1 MMTHRQRIAM
11 AFRGELPDLLPYVP
25 RIDLWYN
32 ANSYAGTLPKKH
44 QGKSQ
49 DEISRA
55 EGWAMH
61 KQLPDFLDTKGPED
75 MLHRGIGLTT
85 PRQCIFKY
93 KFSSNVDIRVKQEEE
108 AKRVEYHTPH
118 GMVYTTT
125 TFTEDLK
132 KAGSTIPF
140 ITEHILKKRE
150 DYRAVAYIFE
160 NLELI
165 SYYDNFLE
173 WQQGVGED
181 GFCSAATTNAGSPM
195 HHIQKD
201 FVDAT
206 DFFLHYHD
214 FRKEMQALAD
224 VLEHFYN
231 QMLDIAA
238 NSPAEAISWGAN
250 YDDTITYA
258 PYFEKEILPW
268 LQKAADTLH
277 TKGKVVNTHCD
288 GENFGLMELIKATRV
303 DVAEAVCPS
312 PMTKLSVAEYYDRWA
327 DDMTI
332 FGGIPSNILLAESAT
347 QEEFEAYL
355 DNVFQVIAPGRR
367 FVLGIADTTPPN
379 AVFDRL
385 VRIGERVTQECRLP
399 LEAGGDRL
407 ISQAQMDRAQQKVA
421 APLVEDETFVTIQ
434 EDVLKGQ
441 NQEIVVHVRE
451 MLDQGF
457 QAKDILHRGMLT
469 AMEVISEKF
478 TDGTVFIPEVLLS
491 ARAMNAA
498 LVVLE
503 PHLAD
508 QKTDV
513 SARVMV
519 GTVRGDLHDIG
530 KNLVLTM
537 FQGMG
542 FEVRDMG
549 INVPAE
555 EIIRLTAEFQPDI
568 VGLSALLTTTMPE
581 MKKVI
586 DALTEAGLRDKV
598 KVIVGGAPVNQ
609 KYAAD
614 IGADGYAPNAGE
626 AVALVKRLIKGPEGT
641 N

>member
-1 MMTHRQRIAM
+1 MMTHKQRIAM

-75 MLHRGIGLTT
+75 MLHRGIGLMT

-93 KFSSNVDIRVKQEEE
+93 KFSSNVDIRVKQEEG
-108 AKRVEYHTPH
+108 ATRVEYHTPH
-118 GMVYTTT
+118 GMVCTTMI
-125 TFTEDLK
+125 FTEDLI

-140 ITEHILKKRE
+140 ISEHILKKRE
-150 DYRAVAYIFE
+150 DYRVVAYIFE

-165 SYYDNFLE
+165 PYYDNFLE

-181 GFCSAATTNAGSPM
+181 GFCSAAATNAGSPM

-214 FRKEMQALAD
+214 FRKEMQELAE

-238 NSPAEAISWGAN
+238 NSPAEAIAWGAN

-258 PYFEKEILPW
+258 PYFEREILPW
-268 LQKAADTLH
+268 LQKVTDMLH
-277 TKGKVVNTHCD
+277 AKGKVVNTHCD

-303 DVAEAVCPS
+303 DVAEAVCPY
-312 PMTKLSVAEYYDRWA
+312 PMTKLTVAEYYDQWA
-327 DDMTI
+327 DKMTV
-332 FGGIPSNILLAESAT
+332 FGGIPANILLAESAT
-347 QEEFEAYL
+347 EEEFEAYL

-399 LEAGGDRL
+399 LEAGGAGP
-407 ISQAQMDRAQQKVA
+407 ISQTQMDQARQRVA
-421 APLVEDETFVTIQ
+421 VQLVEDETFATIQ

-441 NQEIVVHVRE
+441 NQEITVHVRQ

-457 QAKDILHRGMLT
+457 NAKDILNRGMLS
-469 AMEVISEKF
+469 AMEVISERF
-478 TDGTVFIPEVLLS
+478 ADGTVFIPEVLLS

-503 PHLAD
+503 PHLAGQEAD
-508 QKTDV
+508 A
-513 SARVMV
+513 SAKVIV
-519 GTVRGDLHDIG
+519 GTVHGDLHDIG
-530 KNLVLTM
+530 KNLVLIM

-542 FEVRDMG
+542 FEVKDMG
-549 INVPAE
+549 INVPTE
-555 EIIRLTAEFQPDI
+555 EIIRQTAEFQPDI

-609 KYAAD
+609 KYADD
-614 IGADGYAPNAGE
+614 IGADGYAPDAGE
-626 AVALVKRLIKGPEGT
+626 AVALVKRLVKE
-641 N
+641 

>member
-1 MMTHRQRIAM
+1 MMNHKQRIAM

-32 ANSYAGTLPKKH
+32 ANSYAGTLPGKY

-61 KQLPDFLDTKGPED
+61 KQLPDFLDTRGPED

-93 KFSSNVDIRVKQEEE
+93 RFSSNVDIRVNQEGETT
-108 AKRVEYHTPH
+108 RVEYHTPH
-118 GMVYTTT
+118 GVVDTTM

-140 ITEHILKKRE
+140 ISEHILKKRE
-150 DYRAVAYIFE
+150 DYRIVSYIFE

-165 SYYDNFLE
+165 PYYDNFVE

-181 GFCSAATTNAGSPM
+181 GFCSAATTNAGSPV

-201 FVDAT
+201 FIDAT
-206 DFFLHYHD
+206 AFFLHYHD
-214 FRKEMQALAD
+214 FRKEMQALAEAI
-224 VLEHFYN
+224 VPFYD
-231 QMLDIAA
+231 QMLEIAA
-238 NSPAEAISWGAN
+238 GSPAEAIAWGAN

-258 PYFEKEILPW
+258 PYFKKEILPW
-268 LQKAADTLH
+268 LQKVTDSLH
-277 TKGKVVNTHCD
+277 AKGKVVNTHCD
-288 GENFGLMELIKATRV
+288 GENFGLMELIKATGV
-303 DVAEAVCPS
+303 DVAEAVCPH
-312 PMTKLSVAEYYDRWA
+312 PMTKLTVAEYYDQWA
-327 DDMTI
+327 DELTI

-347 QEEFEAYL
+347 DEEFEAYL
-355 DNVFQVIAPGRR
+355 DDVFRVIAPGRR

-399 LEAGGDRL
+399 LEAGGARP
-407 ISQAQMDRAQQKVA
+407 ISQTQMDQARQRVA
-421 APLVEDETFVTIQ
+421 VQLVEDETFATIQ

-441 NQEIVVHVRE
+441 DQKITVHVRE

-457 QAKDILHRGMLT
+457 NAKDILNRGMLS
-469 AMEVISEKF
+469 AMEVISERF
-478 TDGTVFIPEVLLS
+478 ADGTVFIPEVLLS
-491 ARAMNAA
+491 ARAMNTA

-503 PHLAD
+503 PHLAG
-508 QKTDV
+508 QETDV
-513 SARVMV
+513 SAKVMV
-519 GTVRGDLHDIG
+519 GTVHGDLHDIG
-530 KNLVLTM
+530 KNLVITM

-542 FEVRDMG
+542 FDVKDLG
-549 INVPAE
+549 INVPTE
-555 EIIRLTAEFQPDI
+555 EIIRQTAEFQPDV

-581 MKKVI
+581 MKKVM

-609 KYAAD
+609 KYAGD
-614 IGADGYAPNAGE
+614 IGADGYAPDAGG
-626 AVALVKRLIKGPEGT
+626 AVALVKRLVKG
-641 N
+641 